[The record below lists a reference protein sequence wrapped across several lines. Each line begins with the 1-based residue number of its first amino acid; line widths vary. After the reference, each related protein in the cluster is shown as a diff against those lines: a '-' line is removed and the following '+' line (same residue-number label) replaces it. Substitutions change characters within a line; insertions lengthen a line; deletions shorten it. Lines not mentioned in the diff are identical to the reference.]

1 MLKKF
6 LVALLLLMLS
16 ALCAFPAAAETAQ
29 DITLD
34 IEITSDNRDMSAL
47 YDRLYT
53 NFWRTNEKSNPY
65 IEFSVPEGIDAQY
78 LYICFGDMPEAWAVQ
93 EETDG
98 EWVTA
103 IEGSD
108 EFYHV
113 VVKLNGM
120 KHFRL
125 IETSGKN
132 CRMKI
137 NDLFVFSAGE
147 LPDWVQQWQPTC
159 EKADLLVLA
168 AHTTD
173 EVVAIGGLLPTY
185 AGEQKLDVVYV
196 SMTYSNTTRRSELL
210 NSLWSMGVRNYPI
223 ICDYYDTYTKK
234 LEDAYSKWKK
244 QKVQDHLITLLRQYQ
259 PDVVVTH
266 AVNGEKGHGAH
277 KLCADAMQY
286 AVE

>member
-113 VVKLNGM
+113 VVKLNG
-120 KHFRL
+120 KHSAVILTVLCLMEFEYHLVAGSAENFNFSSRMGHTVFYALSLSVDHGLSLLHNLNTLFKRELELVFNSRNRAALENIVRHDAACYKLSKKLAEDFGVVVYAAQKNGL
-125 IETSGKN
+125 IFNKN
-132 CRMKI
+132 
-137 NDLFVFSAGE
+137 
-147 LPDWVQQWQPTC
+147 
-159 EKADLLVLA
+159 
-168 AHTTD
+168 TT
-173 EVVAIGGLLPTY
+173 L
-185 AGEQKLDVVYV
+185 QKLSDRLNRILSQLSWVVKLGDYI
-196 SMTYSNTTRRSELL
+196 ELFPVGKFL
-210 NSLWSMGVRNYPI
+210 
-223 ICDYYDTYTKK
+223 
-234 LEDAYSKWKK
+234 
-244 QKVQDHLITLLRQYQ
+244 
-259 PDVVVTH
+259 
-266 AVNGEKGHGAH
+266 
-277 KLCADAMQY
+277 
-286 AVE
+286 